1 MLKESL
7 LGCHIGLLLVR
18 DASCFACFYLVN
30 VGTWE
35 CVWNFKLVHFVYT
48 FGKVVLEMHK
58 DICCLIVLCMIEAS
72 QLFTAVLRMF
82 SEDEGFFFCIFWNG
96 QQGLFPSNIFVLFPQ
111 YFPRLFKQQNPSKVP
126 FMCAL
131 IACTVCSVFVCMFC
145 VRSTMEI
152 SIMDRRPLLL
162 QTEFKLNLLSF
173 SRWHVADYAL

>member
-82 SEDEGFFFCIFWNG
+82 SEDEGFFFVYFEMASKDFSHRTF
-96 QQGLFPSNIFVLFPQ
+96 LFYSHNIFQDCSNNKTQAKSHLCVL
-111 YFPRLFKQQNPSKVP
+111 
-126 FMCAL
+126 
-131 IACTVCSVFVCMFC
+131 
-145 VRSTMEI
+145 
-152 SIMDRRPLLL
+152 
-162 QTEFKLNLLSF
+162 
-173 SRWHVADYAL
+173 